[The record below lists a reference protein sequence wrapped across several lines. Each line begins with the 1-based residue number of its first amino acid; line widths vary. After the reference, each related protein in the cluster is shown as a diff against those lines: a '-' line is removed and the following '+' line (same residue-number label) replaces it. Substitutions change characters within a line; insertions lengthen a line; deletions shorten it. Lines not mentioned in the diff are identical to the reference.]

1 MSKDYIKS
9 QGLLRLDK
17 QGVFGYSYGLERG
30 DIGFGNNM
38 KKGPYIKKLGGSHC
52 FPPIIMPQYSFRVK
66 APEFSRM
73 GEDFTVW
80 FLEGVLENNPDY
92 VDCLMYLGNA
102 YTAFGRHQ
110 EGLRIDQ
117 RLASLRPKDPII
129 HYNLA
134 CSYSLVG
141 EIDSAFEALEKATVL
156 GYRDIRHIEKDK
168 DLDNLRKDKR
178 YQDLVGRLRDKEV

>member
-1 MSKDYIKS
+1 M
-9 QGLLRLDK
+9 K
-17 QGVFGYSYGLERG
+17 QE
-30 DIGFGNNM
+30 
-38 KKGPYIKKLGGSHC
+38 PYIKKLSGSYC
-52 FPPIIMPQYSFRVK
+52 LPPVTIPQHNFRVK

-73 GEDFTVW
+73 GEDFILW
-80 FLEGVLENNPDY
+80 FLEGVLENNPNY
-92 VDCLMYLGNA
+92 VDCLMYLGNT

-117 RLASLRPKDPII
+117 RLASLRPTDPIV

-141 EIDSAFEALEKATVL
+141 EIDSAFAALEKAAAL
-156 GYRDIRHIEKDK
+156 GYRDVRHIEKDK

-178 YQDLVGRLRDKEV
+178 YQNLVGKLREKEV